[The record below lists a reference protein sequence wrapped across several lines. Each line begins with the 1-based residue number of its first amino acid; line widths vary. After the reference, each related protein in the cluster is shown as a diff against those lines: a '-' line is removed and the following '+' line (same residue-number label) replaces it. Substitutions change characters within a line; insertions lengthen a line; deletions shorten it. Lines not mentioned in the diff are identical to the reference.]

1 MRTAISFLLLS
12 ALFAAC
18 NQAGTSGSKD
28 STVTT
33 ADGTVAICYSKVHG
47 RDTSKLSLVM
57 DEETVNGTLEYSIYE
72 KDKNTGV
79 IIGTLNDNILR
90 GTYNFQSEGMQSKRD
105 VVFKVMGDQ
114 VYEALA
120 DSINAEGLPVFNVNA
135 ALLKFDPVPFK
146 KTTSE

>member
-1 MRTAISFLLLS
+1 MRIAIPLMLL
-12 ALFAAC
+12 FTVC

-33 ADGTVAICYSKVHG
+33 ADGTETFCYSKVHG

-72 KDKNTGV
+72 KDKNMGV
-79 IIGTLNDNILR
+79 IVGTLNDNILR
-90 GTYNFQSEGMQSKRD
+90 GTYNFQSEGVQSKRD
-105 VVFKVMGDQ
+105 VVFKVMGEQ

-120 DSINAEGLPVFNVNA
+120 DSINAEGLPVFNPEA

-146 KTTSE
+146 KTICE